1 MHRATNV
8 LGEYLA
14 LTMPALGFECDE
26 TAPNFEYPT
35 ESFYRLLAHI
45 GLEDCYAA
53 NGAEVLA
60 WLTDDVAV
68 PPPSTL
74 RQYAREYEVEAL
86 ESKFIQATCRLLE
99 QIELLPEEPVHLA
112 YDVTDVRWYGQDHE

>member
-1 MHRATNV
+1 
-8 LGEYLA
+8 
-14 LTMPALGFECDE
+14 LTD
-26 TAPNFEYPT
+26 
-35 ESFYRLLAHI
+35 
-45 GLEDCYAA
+45 
-53 NGAEVLA
+53 
-60 WLTDDVAV
+60 DDVAV